1 MDLELILE
9 WVKTLEDVGMEG
21 MYFIYKKDKS
31 FGGQRMGCSELNGV
45 PSEFICM
52 KDLRMWLYLEIGS
65 SKI

>member
-1 MDLELILE
+1 MLE
-9 WVKTLEDVGMEG
+9 WRE